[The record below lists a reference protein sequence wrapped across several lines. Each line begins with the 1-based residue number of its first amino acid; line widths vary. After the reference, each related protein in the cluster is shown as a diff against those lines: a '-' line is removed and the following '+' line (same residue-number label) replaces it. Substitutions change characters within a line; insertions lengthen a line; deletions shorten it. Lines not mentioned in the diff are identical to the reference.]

1 MQNTVVVHV
10 QSFAVFARPI
20 VVAVVDISITTQE
33 RNKLEQVISR
43 EEVMKYLT
51 DGIRQKSHEI
61 LIELLINKITIWD
74 DHIEIEFN
82 YSNNINPDEHEN
94 ARRDFAFYAC
104 KQTKRANGNNGQNLY
119 KIATFDPFLGLLTP
133 KKTQFLPK
141 KVFKPVKVPS
151 PPQVF

>member
-20 VVAVVDISITTQE
+20 AVAVVDISITAQE
-33 RNKLEQVISR
+33 RNKLAQEISR

-51 DGIRQKSHEI
+51 DGVRQKSPEI

-82 YSNNINPDEHEN
+82 YSNNTNPDEHETV
-94 ARRDFAFYAC
+94 RRDFSIS
-104 KQTKRANGNNGQNLY
+104 RNLY
-119 KIATFDPFLGLLTP
+119 VMIATNCVLIARRQLLYDAHY
-133 KKTQFLPK
+133 L
-141 KVFKPVKVPS
+141 
-151 PPQVF
+151 QVAQTTLQDYSVS